1 MIDAALV
8 DEGDASSMNHAVDV
22 KHGYSFK
29 RSIEWKVTFRH
40 DGTILPLKLPM
51 EGVSITLVI
60 DGNKVHHE

>member
-40 DGTILPLKLPM
+40 YSSLKLPM